1 LSGDDVDLHQL
12 IAQQKISRPL
22 YQAYTGEQIPTQV
35 AFDNEMSDSR
45 TFIEI
50 ETEDRIGLLYTIAS
64 TLAEL
69 EVDISTARIL
79 TEKGAAID
87 SFYVRELDGG
97 KILATERQQAI
108 QRRLLHAIDSLGVVS

>member
-1 LSGDDVDLHQL
+1 
-12 IAQQKISRPL
+12 
-22 YQAYTGEQIPTQV
+22 
-35 AFDNEMSDSR
+35 M
-45 TFIEI
+45 
-50 ETEDRIGLLYTIAS
+50 LYTIAS

-97 KILATERQQAI
+97 KILAPERQQAI
-108 QRRLLHAIDSLGVVS
+108 QRRLLHAINSLGAAS